1 MSSGIQDRLEHAQVE
16 LSEHVGEMIKPY
28 TANNLWSGLTTLRE
42 LLLNRLHSD
51 IEVEFG
57 IDSSVAPATAGAMV
71 REMGQAAEEIE
82 AYSLVLVIDEVTRSG
97 YARSEIDWFRNWLL
111 RLRWGDEMNL
121 ATLAR
126 MQSYEKHNDGERRR
140 MFASYLEQAIPE
152 ATKTPLIIYRLFPR
166 AVRIVT
172 ALAFGDTL
180 RAREIRGEQ
189 ISYLPVI
196 GDCHHCHGLPLEN
209 GETCVACGNPLWKIK
224 WLSAT
229 E

>member
-1 MSSGIQDRLEHAQVE
+1 MNSGTQNRLEHAQVE
-16 LSEHVGEMIKPY
+16 LSQHVGELIKPY
-28 TANNLWSGLTTLRE
+28 TANNLWSGLTTLRD
-42 LLLNRLHSD
+42 LLLTRLHSD
-51 IEVEFG
+51 VAVEFG
-57 IDSSVAPATAGAMV
+57 IDSAVAPATVGAAV
-71 REMGQAAEEIE
+71 RELGQAAEEIE
-82 AYSLVLVIDEVTRSG
+82 AYSLVLVIDEVARSG
-97 YARSEIDWFRNWLL
+97 YASREMDWFRNWLL
-111 RLRWGDEMNL
+111 RLRGDEMKS
-121 ATLAR
+121 ATLER
-126 MQSYEKHNDGERRR
+126 LHTYEKHSDGERRR
-140 MFASYLEQAIPE
+140 MFASFLEQAIPE
-152 ATKTPLIIYRLFPR
+152 ATRAPLIIYRLFPR

-189 ISYLPVI
+189 ISFLPVI

>member
-1 MSSGIQDRLEHAQVE
+1 MSNGIQDRLEHAQVE
-16 LSEHVGEMIKPY
+16 LSSHVGEIIKPY

-42 LLLNRLHSD
+42 LLLTRLHSD
-51 IEVEFG
+51 VEVEFG
-57 IDSSVAPATAGAMV
+57 IDSAVTPASTSAMI

-82 AYSLVLVIDEVTRSG
+82 AYSMVLVVDEATRSG
-97 YARSEIDWFRNWLL
+97 YARGEMDWFRNWLL
-111 RLRWGDEMNL
+111 RLRWGDEMNS

-126 MQSYEKHNDGERRR
+126 MQAYEQHSDSERRR

-152 ATKTPLIIYRLFPR
+152 ATRTPLIIYRLFPR

-209 GETCVACGNPLWKIK
+209 GETCVACGNPLWKLK